1 MKRPTIRYP
10 AIAPLA
16 AALVLCM
23 EAASTFAC
31 VDGAPLGEAVT
42 LTREAGA
49 TPSGEHTG
57 LQVLGAGWFQ
67 AVEIVKRGGMSDR
80 TSVTIEL
87 DGEPV
92 MSTSFALLKNA
103 WNQLA
108 TDYIVASVRSEGGSS
123 AMTIWYKPGLKFRA
137 LAVVRVE
144 VEEDGVQSV
153 NVRATM
159 NKPGPHEHVPGQPGT
174 AVALP
179 AFK

>member
-1 MKRPTIRYP
+1 M
-10 AIAPLA
+10 LSS
-16 AALVLCM
+16 
-23 EAASTFAC
+23 AASCTFAC
-31 VDGAPLGEAVT
+31 VEGAPLGEAVT

-49 TPSGEHTG
+49 TASGEHTG

-67 AVEIVKRGGMSDR
+67 AVEIVKQGGISDR
-80 TSVTIEL
+80 TTVTIEL
-87 DGEPV
+87 DGEQV
-92 MSTSFALLKNA
+92 MSTSFAVLKNA

-108 TDYIVASVRSEGGSS
+108 TDYIVASVRSEGPSS
-123 AMTIWYKPGLKFRA
+123 TMTIWYKPGLKFRA

-144 VEEDGVQSV
+144 VEEDGVQTV

>member
-1 MKRPTIRYP
+1 MNRPILHHP

-16 AALVLCM
+16 AAWVLFTA
-23 EAASTFAC
+23 AASTFAC

>member
-1 MKRPTIRYP
+1 MNRPRLHYP
-10 AIAPLA
+10 IIAPLTA
-16 AALVLCM
+16 AFVWSS
-23 EAASTFAC
+23 AASCAFAC

-67 AVEIVKRGGMSDR
+67 AVEIVKQGGMTDR
-80 TSVTIEL
+80 TSVAIEL

-92 MSTSFALLKNA
+92 MNTSFAVLKNA

-108 TDYIVASVRSEGGSS
+108 TDYIVASVRSEGSS
-123 AMTIWYKPGLKFRA
+123 SIMTIWYKPGLKFRA

-144 VEEDGVQSV
+144 VEENGVQAV